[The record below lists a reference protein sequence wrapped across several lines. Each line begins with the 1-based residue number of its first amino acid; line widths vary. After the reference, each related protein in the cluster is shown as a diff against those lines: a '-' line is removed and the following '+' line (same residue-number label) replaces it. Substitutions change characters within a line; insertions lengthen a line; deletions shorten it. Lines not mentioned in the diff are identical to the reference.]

1 VYKRQAQGLATKP
14 SARSIKEGPLATI
27 DRLSLLQLDS
37 VNVFE
42 RAHYMPVFSRLGAF
56 DKSILEEATRPL
68 TETGKQAALSEYWAH
83 EAAWVR
89 TEDLPLHRFRMDW
102 YRYGTDDR
110 RYSRRGWDAVQDQHG
125 ALLQWIRDELRTRGP
140 LTIREIEHDQNIR
153 KGAWWGW
160 SDVKMILEQMF
171 LVGEVVSA
179 GREKFSRRYA
189 LPEQVLDESTY
200 ARMVDPNPDYHRNL
214 RTIIERAAKTEAVAT
229 IKDLADFVRLKID
242 RVAPRVAELVE
253 AGILLPVSVE
263 GFKDQAFLHRDWLA
277 TAANI
282 DLVNA
287 NHVTLLSPFDPLTRN
302 RERAIRL
309 FDFDYKIEIYTPEPK
324 RVYGYY
330 TLPLLHR
337 GDLVGR
343 IDLKSDRKTSQLL
356 VQAAWHETDL
366 KAARVE
372 AVAKDLSVHL
382 DEAAKWQGLN
392 EVVIFEKGNLEG
404 ALRSASQS
412 HAISRCAPEVAG
424 ALKTNARSNQ
434 A

>member
-1 VYKRQAQGLATKP
+1 MPEQLSLSDARALVINAQGLASKPAAATKND
-14 SARSIKEGPLATI
+14 GPLAAI

-42 RAHYMPVFSRLGAF
+42 RAHYMPVFSRIGAY
-56 DKSILEEATRPL
+56 DKTVLDDATRPL

-83 EAAWVR
+83 EAAWVK

-110 RYSRRGWDAVQDQHG
+110 RYSRRRWDAVQEQHG

-140 LTIREIEHDQNIR
+140 LTISEIEHDQNKR

-179 GREKFSRRYA
+179 GRDKFSRRYA
-189 LPEQVLDESTY
+189 LPEQVLDAPTY
-200 ARMVDPNPDYHRNL
+200 ARMVDPNPDYHLAL
-214 RTIIERAAKTEAVAT
+214 RTLIERAAKVEAVAT

-242 RVAPRVAELVE
+242 RVAPRVEELVE

-263 GFKDQAFLHRDWLA
+263 GFKDKAFLHRDWDAASNANRLA
-277 TAANI
+277 K
-282 DLVNA
+282 A

-302 RERAIRL
+302 RERAMRL

-343 IDLKSDRKTSQLL
+343 IDLKSDRKSGLLL
-356 VQAAWHETDL
+356 VQSAWHETDL
-366 KAARVE
+366 KDARVE
-372 AVAKDLSVHL
+372 AVARDLAAHL
-382 DEAAKWQGLN
+382 REVSSWQGLR
-392 EVVIFEKGNLEG
+392 EFVISEKGNLAR
-404 ALRSASQS
+404 ALRIASQS
-412 HAISRCAPEVAG
+412 HATA
-424 ALKTNARSNQ
+424 
-434 A
+434 

>member
-1 VYKRQAQGLATKP
+1 MPEQLSLQEARALVINAQGLASKPTSATK
-14 SARSIKEGPLATI
+14 KDGPLATI
-27 DRLSLLQLDS
+27 ERLSLLQLDS

-42 RAHYMPVFSRLGAF
+42 RAHYMPVFSRIGAY
-56 DKSILEEATRPL
+56 DKNILDEASRPL

-83 EAAWVR
+83 EAAWVK

-110 RYSRRGWDAVQDQHG
+110 RYSRRRWDAVQEQHG

-140 LTIREIEHDQNIR
+140 LTISEIEHDQNKR

-179 GREKFSRRYA
+179 GRDKFSRRYA
-189 LPEQVLDESTY
+189 LPEQVLDAPTY
-200 ARMVDPNPDYHRNL
+200 ARMVDPNPDYNLIL
-214 RTIIERAAKTEAVAT
+214 RTLIERAAKAEAVAT

-242 RVAPRVAELVE
+242 RVAPRVEELVD
-253 AGILLPVSVE
+253 AGTLLPVKVQ
-263 GFKDQAFLHRDWLA
+263 GFKDQAFLHREWDLA
-277 TAANI
+277 SAEGQLAK
-282 DLVNA
+282 A

-309 FDFDYKIEIYTPEPK
+309 FAFDYKIEIYTPEPK

-343 IDLKSDRKTSQLL
+343 IDLKSDRKTGQLL
-356 VQAAWHETDL
+356 VQSAWHETEL
-366 KAARVE
+366 KAARIE
-372 AVAKDLSVHL
+372 AVALDLSRHL
-382 DEAAKWQGLN
+382 AEAAKWQGLG
-392 EVVIFEKGNLEG
+392 EIVVSEKGNLAS
-404 ALRSASQS
+404 ALRSSSQS
-412 HAISRCAPEVAG
+412 LAIA
-424 ALKTNARSNQ
+424 
-434 A
+434 